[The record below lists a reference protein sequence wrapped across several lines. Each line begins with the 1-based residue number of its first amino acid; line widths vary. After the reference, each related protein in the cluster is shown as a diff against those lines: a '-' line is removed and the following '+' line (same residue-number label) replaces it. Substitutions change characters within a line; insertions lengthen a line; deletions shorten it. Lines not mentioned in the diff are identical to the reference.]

1 MTIGAVCLLG
11 ALGVGMFGPG
21 QGGALPIASMT
32 QADAAI
38 SRGGGEGGEGGG
50 NVLQGGTKLKNIAVA
65 WVGALLFILAAIGV
79 GIAAANRDAKQ
90 AIVVL
95 GLSIVIGTLVFTPDL
110 VKHFI
115 ESVAQ
120 YVL

>member
-1 MTIGAVCLLG
+1 VRKLMTIGAVCLLG
-11 ALGVGMFGPG
+11 AFGLALVGPG
-21 QGGALPIASMT
+21 AGAVVD
-32 QADAAI
+32 QAEAAPI

-50 NVLQGGTKLKNIAVA
+50 SVLQGGTKLKNIAVA

-95 GLSIVIGTLVFTPDL
+95 GLSMVIGTLVFTPDL
-110 VKHFI
+110 VKQFI
-115 ESVAQ
+115 ESTAQ